1 MIIYW
6 GSNIAGKTRGQA
18 FMIKGQ
24 PFLNGYVSGRTI
36 IAALVLPL
44 SATLTES
51 IITGTLSE
59 SEVTGT
65 LTESIVTGV
74 LS

>member
-6 GSNIAGKTRGQA
+6 GSNIAGKTRAQA

-24 PFLNGYVSGRTI
+24 PFLNGYVSARSI
-36 IAALVLPL
+36 PIALVLPL

-51 IITGTLSE
+51 IVTGSLSE
-59 SEVTGT
+59 SEVTGA
-65 LTESIVTGV
+65 LTESIITGV